1 MLLYLYDRVHGRRVF
16 VRAADDSGSE
26 SDFDDEWE
34 AIDRGPE
41 SSRGVCVCVSWSRAP
56 TIPVSRGIDEVGQ
69 RGAERK
75 RGWVRSRRAGTQL
88 VSALNMSYVV
98 QPVSQ
103 RSVWL
108 AGRERS
114 SGH

>member
-41 SSRGVCVCVSWSRAP
+41 NSRSVCVCVC
-56 TIPVSRGIDEVGQ
+56 RGVGHQ
-69 RGAERK
+69 RF
-75 RGWVRSRRAGTQL
+75 QL
-88 VSALNMSYVV
+88 VAASTKW
-98 QPVSQ
+98 VSGV
-103 RSVWL
+103 RK
-108 AGRERS
+108 GR
-114 SGH
+114 GGG

>member
-1 MLLYLYDRVHGRRVF
+1 MGVVSSFVPLTTVAVNPTLTTSGKRSIAALR
-16 VRAADDSGSE
+16 VRAVC
-26 SDFDDEWE
+26 
-34 AIDRGPE
+34 
-41 SSRGVCVCVSWSRAP
+41 VCVCVSGSRAP

-88 VSALNMSYVV
+88 ASALNMSYVV